1 MAAGT
6 APRIAP
12 GSREDIGLVNFALTR
27 ALGAATGGGPPNL
40 FTTLARRRR
49 LFRRW
54 LRFAGGLMPGG
65 VLPRADSELVILRVA
80 HNCDCEYEW
89 GHHERLARTVGLTAD
104 DVERVREGPA
114 AVGWSARHALLLEAA
129 DELHAGRTISDPLW
143 RRLAGELSEDE
154 LIELCL
160 LVGHYEMLAMTLNA
174 LRVQPDALPAG
185 GPPRAVRALQGL
197 AARRGAAGR
206 SRS

>member
-1 MAAGT
+1 MAAGA

-12 GSREDIGLVNFALTR
+12 GSLEDIGFVNFALTR
-27 ALGAATGGGPPNL
+27 ALGAATGGGPPNV

-54 LRFAGGLMPGG
+54 LRFAGALMPGG

-80 HNCDCEYEW
+80 RNCDCRYEW
-89 GHHERLARTVGLTAD
+89 HHHERIARTVGLTAD
-104 DVERVREGPA
+104 DVARVRRGPA
-114 AVGWSARHALLLEAA
+114 AEGWSGRHALLLEAA
-129 DELHAGRTISDPLW
+129 DELHAERTISQRLW
-143 RRLAGELSEDE
+143 QRLVGVLSEDE

-174 LRVQPDALPAG
+174 LEVQPDALPPG
-185 GPPRAVRALQGL
+185 PPPRAIRALQAL
-197 AARRGAAGR
+197 ASRRRAGGNR
-206 SRS
+206 A